1 MNSIVLL
8 SILLAVATVSASG
21 LLAAASADNG
31 SEDADGGRRCPQ

>member
-21 LLAAASADNG
+21 LLAAALSRQWV
-31 SEDADGGRRCPQ
+31 RRC